1 MRKRGVRSGP
11 RLDLGEGRSLRLL
24 TALEVLETRREAA
37 ELGQEEREKALC
49 SNACLLSRALEKK
62 GGPLYPNG
70 QAVLQAL
77 RVEEID
83 QLAQR
88 WSAFNQRENPS
99 ILMGEEEV
107 NARKKAWSIR
117 LMSALNGVCSGPL
130 GRSPRKNGSKI

>member
-1 MRKRGVRSGP
+1 MRKSGVRSGP
-11 RLDLGEGRSLRLL
+11 RLELGEGRSLRLL
-24 TALEVLETRREAA
+24 TALEVLEARREAA
-37 ELGQEEREKALC
+37 ELWQEEREKPLC
-49 SNACLLSRALEKK
+49 SNACLLARAMEKK

-83 QLAQR
+83 RLAQQ

-99 ILMGEEEV
+99 ILMGEQEV

-117 LMSALNGVCSGPL
+117 PMSALNGVCSEPL
-130 GRSPRKNGSKI
+130 GRFPRRNESKN